1 MRNSEKIMKKI
12 LVGTVG
18 LILLCIISLT
28 GCVQDGTGTL
38 VLQITDAPGDL
49 NITSAIVTISTVE
62 VHLASGGNNS
72 TVGWYTVVEGPNT
85 YDLVEIKDVKEF
97 LGTTELSSGIYTQIR
112 LHVDEAKATIDGV
125 EYDLSVPS
133 SSIKLVSGFWINESQ
148 TTTLTL
154 DFDVNESIHKT
165 GNDKYIFQP
174 TIKVIHE

>member
-1 MRNSEKIMKKI
+1 MKKI
-12 LVGTVG
+12 LATIIAII
-18 LILLCIISLT
+18 LISIVSFS

-49 NITSAIVTISTVE
+49 NITSAIVTISSVE
-62 VHLASGGNNS
+62 VHLGAGGNNS
-72 TVGWYTVVEGPNT
+72 SSGWYTIVEEQKT
-85 YDLVEIKDVKEF
+85 YDLVAIKDVKEF
-97 LGTTELSSGIYTQIR
+97 LGSENLSSGIYTQIR
-112 LHVDEAKATIDGV
+112 LHIDEARAIIDGI
-125 EYDLSVPS
+125 EYNLSIPS
-133 SSIKLVSGFWINESQ
+133 SNIKLVSGFWINESL